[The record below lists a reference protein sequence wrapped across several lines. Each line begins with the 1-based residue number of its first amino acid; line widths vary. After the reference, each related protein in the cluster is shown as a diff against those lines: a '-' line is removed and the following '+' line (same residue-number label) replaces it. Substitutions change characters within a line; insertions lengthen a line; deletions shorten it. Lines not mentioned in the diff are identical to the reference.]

1 MEVKILD
8 QNNEKVIVIEGR
20 VDTVTAPDLEMKVSP
35 IWAKPAITL
44 VFDCEKLEYLS
55 SSGLR
60 IILTAHKQV
69 TAKGGK
75 FIMRNLT
82 REVRSV
88 IDLTGFSRILTIE

>member
-8 QNNEKVIVIEGR
+8 QNDEKVVVIEGR
-20 VDTVTAPDLEMKVSP
+20 VDTLTAPDLEMKVSP
-35 IWAKPAITL
+35 LWSTPSLTL

-60 IILTAHKQV
+60 IILLAHKQV

-88 IDLTGFSRILTIE
+88 IDMTGFYVY

>member
-8 QNNEKVIVIEGR
+8 QNGEKVVVIEGR
-20 VDTVTAPDLEMKVSP
+20 VDTVTASDLEMKVSQ
-35 IWAKPAITL
+35 IWSTPAIKL

-60 IILTAHKQV
+60 IILSAHKQV

-75 FIMRNLT
+75 FILRNLS

>member
-8 QNNEKVIVIEGR
+8 QNGEKVVVIEGR
-20 VDTVTAPDLEMKVSP
+20 VDTVTASDLEMKVSQ
-35 IWAKPAITL
+35 IWSTPAITL
-44 VFDCEKLEYLS
+44 VFDCEKLECLS

-60 IILTAHKQV
+60 IILSAHKQV

-75 FIMRNLT
+75 FILRNLS

>member
-1 MEVKILD
+1 MEVKILE
-8 QNNEKVIVIEGR
+8 QNDEVVVVIEGR
-20 VDTVTAPDLEMKVSP
+20 VDTVTASDMEMKVSP

-60 IILTAHKQV
+60 IILSAHKQV